1 MNNNI
6 INNFKEIQNEG
17 LQLFIK
23 KNIDYGDAFK
33 DCGIIGILVRIND
46 KIKRMQNITDTS
58 ITLIHTENLRDTLID
73 LQNYSTLAILELDK
87 KN

>member
-1 MNNNI
+1 MNNYI

-17 LQLFIK
+17 LELFIK
-23 KNIDYGDAFK
+23 KNIDSGDASK
-33 DCGIIGILVRIND
+33 DCGSIGILVRIND

-58 ITLIHTENLRDTLID
+58 ITLINTENLRDTLID

>member
-17 LQLFIK
+17 LELFIK

-58 ITLIHTENLRDTLID
+58 ITLINTENLRDTLID

>member
-33 DCGIIGILVRIND
+33 DCGLIGILVRIND

>member
-58 ITLIHTENLRDTLID
+58 ITLINTENLRDTLID

>member
-33 DCGIIGILVRIND
+33 DCGLIGIFVRIND

-58 ITLIHTENLRDTLID
+58 ITLINTENLRDTLID

>member
-17 LQLFIK
+17 LELFIK

-33 DCGIIGILVRIND
+33 DCGLIGILVRIND

-58 ITLIHTENLRDTLID
+58 ITLINTENLRDTLID

>member
-33 DCGIIGILVRIND
+33 DCGLIGILVRIND

-58 ITLIHTENLRDTLID
+58 ITLINTENLRDTLID